1 MPWEI
6 QLACVQLTDR
16 HTHAYTL
23 TNNRAGSEQGCTE
36 FCDLWGFSHSL
47 VVLQLPGATGFDLI
61 KGICE
66 LGTGTGWEETCARK
80 MQNKWNRMKTMKMI
94 MTALL
99 VHIVIPESTRI
110 IIKIIM
116 TMTMMM
122 MIIIMTDE
130 DDTD

>member
-1 MPWEI
+1 MSWEI

-61 KGICE
+61 KGFVSWEQERGGRKRVRGRCKTN
-66 LGTGTGWEETCARK
+66 GTE
-80 MQNKWNRMKTMKMI
+80 
-94 MTALL
+94 
-99 VHIVIPESTRI
+99 
-110 IIKIIM
+110 
-116 TMTMMM
+116 
-122 MIIIMTDE
+122 
-130 DDTD
+130 